1 MTALALNKIGF
12 YVFAGCLDVNG
23 PGAKDVQKFAVKPS
37 RVMLLQMNVTK
48 DDEVSKSYDK
58 VVEFISSG
66 GSNVKKLFAMI
77 NNAGIVQASQI
88 EWARPNTL
96 DSYVDQIEVNT
107 YGVIRVT
114 RKFLPLIRKS
124 QGRVINLS
132 SILSRTAMEGTNA
145 YSVSKV
151 ATAKFT
157 EGLALELAPF
167 GVKAIDVNPWFYK
180 TPLLN
185 PSTIV
190 TGLVKRFN
198 ESSTEVK
205 DSYGDVELKR
215 LIKSV
220 LFSVSHPDN
229 VIQNAQDVVDA
240 LVDAV
245 TSAEPD
251 AVYRVITPGLGI
263 GFWIINDFLPWD
275 LVTYVRRAVHKIPN
289 LYQIETEK
297 YIKLKQ

>member
-23 PGAKDVQKFAVKPS
+23 PGAKELQKLASKPS

-48 DDEVSKSYDK
+48 DEEVTKSYEK
-58 VVEFISSG
+58 VTEFIGSG
-66 GSNVKKLFAMI
+66 GSSVKQLFAII
-77 NNAGIVQASQI
+77 NNAGIVQAGQI
-88 EWARPNTL
+88 EWAKANSL
-96 DSYVDQIEVNT
+96 DSYDAHIEVNT

-124 QGRVINLS
+124 RGRVVNLS
-132 SILSRTAMEGTNA
+132 SIMSRTNMEGVNA
-145 YSVSKV
+145 YSVSKA

-157 EGLALELAPF
+157 EGLQQELAPF
-167 GVKAIDVNPWFYK
+167 GVLAIDVNPWFYK

-190 TGLVKRFN
+190 NGMVKRFN
-198 ESSTEVK
+198 ESTQEVK
-205 DSYGDVELKR
+205 SAYGDSELER
-215 LIKSV
+215 MVNLTV
-220 LFSVSHPDN
+220 FSTSHPKH
-229 VIQNAQDVVDA
+229 VIQYPEHVVDA

-245 TSAEPD
+245 SSAEPD
-251 AVYRVITPGLGI
+251 AVYRVITPTLGI

-275 LVTYVRRAVHKIPN
+275 LVTYARRAVHKIP
-289 LYQIETEK
+289 QFFQTDAEK
-297 YIKLKQ
+297 YIKNK